1 MCKSFC
7 NCLTSK
13 KFFLEKKTKHT
24 MGNKIATFTEQQLD
38 DYQVSWTSN
47 EKEERDKNYKWSK
60 NTSTKITNSQ
70 NA

>member
-1 MCKSFC
+1 
-7 NCLTSK
+7 
-13 KFFLEKKTKHT
+13 